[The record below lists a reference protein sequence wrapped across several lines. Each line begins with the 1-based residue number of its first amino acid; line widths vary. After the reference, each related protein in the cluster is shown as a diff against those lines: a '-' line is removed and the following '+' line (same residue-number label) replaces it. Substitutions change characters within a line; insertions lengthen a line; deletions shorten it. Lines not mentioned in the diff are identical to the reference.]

1 MKILLEEIKR
11 INEIIIGDNSKKI
24 IINEELLLEE
34 ILLNEQGGVEALEK
48 AKNFITREVEAV
60 IDRYVGRGLT
70 RTAAQKLD
78 SFIYQNMTT
87 TQGKKLIRG
96 MIKDIAEVSPQY
108 AESYAKDNQTYLE
121 KYENLFKGDRQK
133 ALESLEKR
141 FGKNIRNEYERLT
154 PSRPSPKPPKP
165 PKPPTIDVIPK
176 ELSNSEGIKKFQD
189 WLNKNKSG
197 WVNGSNMSTNG
208 KSYGT
213 FGPKTKKYWELFGE
227 EYLENI
233 KPPFELKT
241 EDDILKFQDWL
252 KDTGKWNEDTFN
264 NFGGGVLNDETRTA
278 FERHKET
285 YRKILGFRY
294 NLDVAVDK
302 MLNKKIT
309 PKRKGY
315 WDSAI
320 LEALHPA
327 TAKTVFNSLRKSL
340 FFYYKSIQLYRK
352 GAQVEIDSLF
362 QKLLSAIEI
371 GTADY
376 NASKTLLRDISI
388 SMASLRKNSEMRFD
402 LFLKDIEKS
411 LVEGG
416 ASREKVSQVINDLKT
431 YSAWDDMFI
440 KPEKSKYPSWFL
452 ELMGESVIMKSVK
465 GIFTDWKP
473 VWIKMFEKIFN
484 LIERTLMFL
493 TTGHIRTVEEITQFC
508 YESGVKEGVKKYLF
522 VLYWMKLIV
531 TPTLLSAGSF
541 LHTMWKD
548 LINPNEGD
556 YAVDWN
562 EVWSKSVEPFKK
574 LYNETAGNVLK
585 GDFVGFVLGI
595 LPFNWYWDN
604 LDELMDANAQQKLA
618 DPIKKKK
625 DELQQTVEELKRKK
639 EVADSLFNAMVNKQK
654 IEMDSLKMSI
664 DSLKNNVTIPDVIT
678 NTELGF
684 NAWCVKNRKD
694 FLEFSKDG
702 SGVSYTKD
710 GGMWEWNGSDNFEP
724 WPIKRQ

>member
-1 MKILLEEIKR
+1 MKILLEEIER
-11 INEIIIGDNSKKI
+11 INEIMLGNNFKKL
-24 IINEELLLEE
+24 IINEELILEE
-34 ILLNEQGGVEALEK
+34 ILLNEQTVEALEK
-48 AKNFITREVEAV
+48 AKNFITREVEEV
-60 IDRYVGRGLT
+60 IDRYVRRGLN
-70 RTAAQKLD
+70 RTVEQKLD

-87 TQGKKLIRG
+87 SQGKQLIRS
-96 MIKDIAEVSPQY
+96 MIKDIAEVNPLY
-108 AESYAKDNQTYLE
+108 AESFAKDNQTYLE

-154 PSRPSPKPPKP
+154 SSRPNPKPPKP

-241 EDDILKFQDWL
+241 KDDILKFQDWL

-264 NFGGGVLNDETRTA
+264 NFGGGALNDETRAA
-278 FERHKET
+278 FERHKEA
-285 YRKILGFRY
+285 YRKILGFKY

-320 LEALHPA
+320 LETLHPA

-452 ELMGESVIMKSVK
+452 ELISESVIMKSVK
-465 GIFTDWKP
+465 GIFTGWKP
-473 VWIKMFEKIFN
+473 VWSKMFVKIFN

-508 YESGVKEGVKKYLF
+508 YESGVKEGIKKYLF
-522 VLYWMKLIV
+522 VLYWMKIIV
-531 TPTLLSAGSF
+531 TPALLSTGNF
-541 LHTMWKD
+541 LRTMGKD
-548 LINPNEGD
+548 LINPNEGEW
-556 YAVDWN
+556 AIDWN
-562 EVWSKSVEPFKK
+562 EVWSKSVKPFEK
-574 LYNETAGNVLK
+574 LYNETAGNLLK
-585 GDFVGFVLGI
+585 GDIGGFVLGI

-604 LDELMDANAQQKLA
+604 LDALMDANAQQKLA
-618 DPIKKKK
+618 DPLKKKK
-625 DELQQTVEELKRKK
+625 DEMQQTLEELKRKK
-639 EVADSLFNAMVNKQK
+639 EVADSLFNDVVNKQK
-654 IEMDSLKMSI
+654 IEMDRLKMSV
-664 DSLKNNVTIPDVIT
+664 DSLKNNTPILDVIT
-678 NTELGF
+678 NSEIGF
-684 NAWCVKNRKD
+684 KAWCIKNQKT
-694 FLEFSKDG
+694 FYIFSKDG

-710 GGMWEWNGSDNFEP
+710 GAKWQWGKNSEGNDDFIP
-724 WPIKRQ
+724 W